1 MVHTSPR
8 IVSAAMGDKI
18 GAIAETDGYGS
29 GVKAMQRGIN
39 MLNDSC
45 AKAVCAL
52 SGANRFGEH

>member
-1 MVHTSPR
+1 
-8 IVSAAMGDKI
+8 MGDKI